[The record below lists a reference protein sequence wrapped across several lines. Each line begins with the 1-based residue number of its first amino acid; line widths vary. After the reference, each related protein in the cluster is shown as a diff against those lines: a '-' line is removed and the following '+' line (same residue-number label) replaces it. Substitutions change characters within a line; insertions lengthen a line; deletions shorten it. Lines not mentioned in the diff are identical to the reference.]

1 MLEFTNLGGVR
12 VLIHKG
18 DAPTRLNRHAMT
30 HDSQDNTTGAPVR
43 STKGVKRGN
52 PERVA
57 L

>member
-1 MLEFTNLGGVR
+1 MLEFINLGGVR

-18 DAPTRLNRHAMT
+18 DAPTRLNRLGMT
-30 HDSQDNTTGAPVR
+30 HEQDNASGVPVR
-43 STKGVKRGN
+43 PTKGVKRGD